1 MSAWLM
7 FGVGLFVGAGASM
20 LWTLLVLEQ
29 KRPLKQSGA
38 WLDGK
43 FREHKRELQDYED
56 QARGSEWGRSHD

>member
-1 MSAWLM
+1 
-7 FGVGLFVGAGASM
+7 M